1 MTKEQTLPPDS
12 QLLKALKVIVGSQ
25 LLVEDLEGLK
35 EVTMYNKQKVKQLTN
50 QLIKE
55 LCKVAE
61 KDYNAVFGIDEQLTL
76 NIAYEYDKLI
86 TMVAQKNVPEI
97 VELSQICEA
106 YNLDRPTL
114 EATTHRIIRKHSN
127 K

>member
-1 MTKEQTLPPDS
+1 MTQQLPPDS
-12 QLLKALKVIVGSQ
+12 QLLKALKIIVGSQ

-61 KDYNAVFGIDEQLTL
+61 KDYNAVFGLDEKLVL
-76 NIAYEYDKLI
+76 NIAYEYDKLV
-86 TMVAQKNVPEI
+86 TMVAQKNIPEI

-106 YNLDRPTL
+106 YSLDRKTM
-114 EATTHRIIRKHSN
+114 ESTSHRIIKKHS
-127 K
+127 

>member
-1 MTKEQTLPPDS
+1 MKQEVQLPPDS

-86 TMVAQKNVPEI
+86 KMVASKNIPEM

-106 YNLDRPTL
+106 YNYDRETM
-114 EATTHRIIRKHSN
+114 ESCSHRIIRKHS
-127 K
+127 